1 MHYICIITVIYIMYT
16 NVSMLMY
23 VIEPKIPGKGEKS
36 CVYLK
41 DIEGGARHAILY
53 ILTHR
58 DDLVVASANKSS
70 TRAIRIFYIYN
81 RSNLCGHIRFLNVLQ
96 YSVIQTRVPEKERG
110 ENWLKTDKHLVFRLR
125 LGFIIIEKYA
135 SEWLSTLSR
144 TRVHREPLLIE
155 RCSQHIS
162 SQACS
167 NSESI

>member
-16 NVSMLMY
+16 NVSMLIY
-23 VIEPKIPGKGEKS
+23 VIEPKNTGERGKIVRLPK
-36 CVYLK
+36 
-41 DIEGGARHAILY
+41 RHWRRGKTRDVLY

-125 LGFIIIEKYA
+125 LGFITIEKCV
-135 SEWLSTLSR
+135 SEWLSRLFLEFGSIGNLHNRKTLSA
-144 TRVHREPLLIE
+144 HKL
-155 RCSQHIS
+155 
-162 SQACS
+162 
-167 NSESI
+167 SIV